1 MLVLC
6 VLGKSYGFSSR
17 SFSFTNL
24 VLANATNHTQ
34 TVTTHSKYEEN
45 LKLSMNINPINIIH
59 VLVIWQSLLF
69 AVILFTPKYNRN
81 RENKFLALL
90 LLTLGIHFS
99 YNILLTNQLFLDV
112 LPRYSCSYGF
122 LYGPFLF
129 LYVKFHFRKDLNF
142 KPEYFLHFA
151 PFTAIIFL
159 TAIGFRVCYSSMFL
173 VLLLVMLIY
182 CLLAFAE
189 IIHYKKVILQVSSI
203 SNNSETKWVKTI
215 LLLQIVILIL
225 NFLHLQLNE
234 IIAFD
239 IEFTLEPLV
248 QLGILVLVNIIIY
261 QGLKNPQFF
270 QKISETDLVIA
281 EINQSKEKTNKLN
294 IGELNLLA
302 IELEEY
308 MSQYKPY
315 LNSVLDLDTLA
326 KAMEVHPKTL
336 SQAIN
341 QILGNNFS
349 EYINSYRIEE
359 AKLLL
364 QNNSDNQITIMEIMY
379 DVGFNSRSVFNTA
392 FKNKT
397 GVTPSQ
403 YKENK

>member
-1 MLVLC
+1 MSL
-6 VLGKSYGFSSR
+6 
-17 SFSFTNL
+17 
-24 VLANATNHTQ
+24 
-34 TVTTHSKYEEN
+34 E
-45 LKLSMNINPINIIH
+45 PINIIH
-59 VLVIWQSLLF
+59 ILIIWQSLLF
-69 AVILFTPKYNRN
+69 AVILFTPKYNRKK
-81 RENKFLALL
+81 ENKFLALL

-99 YNILLTNQLFLDV
+99 YNILLTNQLFLDI
-112 LPRYSCSYGF
+112 LPKYSCSYGF

-142 KPEYFLHFA
+142 KPIYSLHFV
-151 PFTAIIFL
+151 PFVAIIFL
-159 TAIGFRVCYSSMFL
+159 TVIGFRVCNSTMFL

-182 CLLAFAE
+182 GLLGFVE
-189 IIHYKKVILQVSSI
+189 IIHYKKVILQVSSS

-215 LLLQIVILIL
+215 LLIQVVILIL
-225 NFLHLQLNE
+225 NFLQLQLNE
-234 IIAFD
+234 MVFYNLR
-239 IEFTLEPLV
+239 FTLEPLV
-248 QLGILVLVNIIIY
+248 QFGILVLVNIMIF

-281 EINQSKEKTNKLN
+281 EINKSKKKINRLN
-294 IGELNLLA
+294 IGELNPLA
-302 IELEEY
+302 SELEEY

-315 LNSVLDLDTLA
+315 LNPELNLDTLA
-326 KAMEVHPKTL
+326 EALKVHSKTL
-336 SQAIN
+336 SQVIN
-341 QILGNNFS
+341 QILGSNFS

-364 QNNSDNQITIMEIMY
+364 QNNTDKQITIMEIMY

-397 GVTPSQ
+397 GITPSQ

>member
-1 MLVLC
+1 
-6 VLGKSYGFSSR
+6 
-17 SFSFTNL
+17 
-24 VLANATNHTQ
+24 
-34 TVTTHSKYEEN
+34 
-45 LKLSMNINPINIIH
+45 MNINPINIIH

-69 AVILFTPKYNRN
+69 AVILFTPKYNRKK
-81 RENKFLALL
+81 ENKFLALL

-112 LPRYSCSYGF
+112 LPQYSCSYGF

-182 CLLAFAE
+182 CLLSFAE

-203 SNNSETKWVKTI
+203 SNNSETKWIKTI

>member
-1 MLVLC
+1 
-6 VLGKSYGFSSR
+6 
-17 SFSFTNL
+17 
-24 VLANATNHTQ
+24 
-34 TVTTHSKYEEN
+34 
-45 LKLSMNINPINIIH
+45 MNIHPINIIH

-69 AVILFTPKYNRN
+69 AVILFTPKYNRKKEN
-81 RENKFLALL
+81 RFLALL

-99 YNILLTNQLFLDV
+99 YNILLTNQLFLNV
-112 LPRYSCSYGF
+112 LPQYSCSYGF

-129 LYVKFHFRKDLNF
+129 LYIKFHFRKDLNF
-142 KPEYFLHFA
+142 KPAYFLHFV
-151 PFTAIIFL
+151 PFTVIVFL
-159 TAIGFRVCYSSMFL
+159 TSLGFGVCNSSMFL
-173 VLLLVMLIY
+173 VLPLVILIY
-182 CLLAFAE
+182 CLLGFAE
-189 IIHYKKVILQVSSI
+189 IRHYQKVILQVSSRI
-203 SNNSETKWVKTI
+203 NNSETKWVKTI
-215 LLLQIVILIL
+215 LLLQIAILIM

-234 IIAFD
+234 VTIYG

-248 QLGILVLVNIIIY
+248 QLGILVLVNIMIY

-270 QKISETDLVIA
+270 QKISETDLLNT
-281 EINQSKEKTNKLN
+281 EIKQSKKKTNKLN
-294 IGELNLLA
+294 IGELNPLA
-302 IELEEY
+302 IELEKY

-315 LNSVLDLDTLA
+315 LKSELDLDTLA

-364 QNNSDNQITIMEIMY
+364 QNITDNQTTIMEIMY
-379 DVGFNSRSVFNTA
+379 QVGFNSRSVFNNA

-397 GVTPSQ
+397 GLTPSQ
-403 YKENK
+403 YKEKK

>member
-1 MLVLC
+1 M
-6 VLGKSYGFSSR
+6 KI
-17 SFSFTNL
+17 
-24 VLANATNHTQ
+24 
-34 TVTTHSKYEEN
+34 E
-45 LKLSMNINPINIIH
+45 PINIIH
-59 VLVIWQSLLF
+59 TLVIWQSLLF
-69 AVILFTPKYNRN
+69 AVILFTPKYNKK

-99 YNILLTNQLFLDV
+99 YNILLTNQLFLDI
-112 LPRYSCSYGF
+112 LPKYSCSYGF

-129 LYVKFHFRKDLNF
+129 LYVKFHFREDLNF
-142 KPEYFLHFA
+142 KPLYFLHFV
-151 PFTAIIFL
+151 PFVAIVFL
-159 TAIGFRVCYSSMFL
+159 TAIGLRVCNSSMFL
-173 VLLLVMLIY
+173 VLLSVMFIY
-182 CLLAFAE
+182 GLLAFAE
-189 IIHYKKVILQVSSI
+189 ITHYKKVILQISSN

-215 LLLQIVILIL
+215 LFLQIAILIL

-234 IIAFD
+234 IAFFN
-239 IEFTLEPLV
+239 IRFTLEPLV
-248 QLGILVLVNIIIY
+248 QLGILVFVNVIIY

-294 IGELNLLA
+294 IEELNVLA

-315 LNSVLDLDTLA
+315 LNSVLDLDALS
-326 KAMEVHPKTL
+326 KGMEVHPKKL

-341 QILGNNFS
+341 QILKNNFS

-364 QNNSDNQITIMEIMY
+364 RNNTDSHMTIMEIMY

-397 GVTPSQ
+397 GLTPSQ
-403 YKENK
+403 YRANK

>member
-1 MLVLC
+1 M
-6 VLGKSYGFSSR
+6 KF
-17 SFSFTNL
+17 
-24 VLANATNHTQ
+24 
-34 TVTTHSKYEEN
+34 
-45 LKLSMNINPINIIH
+45 NPINIVH
-59 VLVIWQSLLF
+59 VLIIWQSLLF
-69 AVILFTPKYNRN
+69 AAILFTSKYNKK

-99 YNILLTNQLFLDV
+99 YNILLTNQLFLDI
-112 LPRYSCSYGF
+112 LPKYSCSYGF
-122 LYGPFLF
+122 LYGPLLF

-142 KPEYFLHFA
+142 KPIYFLHFA

-159 TAIGFRVCYSSMFL
+159 TAIDFRVCNSAMFL
-173 VLLLVMLIY
+173 VLILVMFIY
-182 CLLAFAE
+182 GLLSFKE
-189 IIHYKKVILQVSSI
+189 IIYYKKVILQVSSS

-234 IIAFD
+234 IILFGF
-239 IEFTLEPLV
+239 EFTLEPLV
-248 QLGILVLVNIIIY
+248 QVGILVLVNVMIY

-281 EINQSKEKTNKLN
+281 EINQSKEKPNKLN
-294 IGELNLLA
+294 IGELNPLA

-315 LNSVLDLDTLA
+315 LNSELDLDTLA
-326 KAMEVHPKTL
+326 KALKVHPKTL

-341 QILGNNFS
+341 QILGSNFS

-364 QNNSDNQITIMEIMY
+364 QNNTDNQITIMEIMY

-403 YKENK
+403 YKKNK